1 MASARMDELRDKSAA
16 ELRDELLA
24 AQRSL
29 MGLRIQLVH
38 QASENTSGLGRLKRE
53 VAQIKTAI
61 REKQAKGT
69 AEDGAG
75 GEGSEGEGGK

>member
-1 MASARMDELRDKSAA
+1 MASARMEELRGKDAA

-61 REKQAKGT
+61 RELQIKG
-69 AEDGAG
+69 AAAG
-75 GEGSEGEGGK
+75 GEGAEGEEGK

>member
-1 MASARMDELRDKSAA
+1 MASARMEELRGKDAA

-61 REKQAKGT
+61 RELQIKG
-69 AEDGAG
+69 AAGG
-75 GEGSEGEGGK
+75 GEGAEGEEGK